1 MAGARRKA
9 ALDELLP
16 PKAPASHL
24 EVDLCAVVFEDR
36 FNIFRPIIYE
46 GVNYLTVPGEEGHF
60 FVWSSDAP
68 RRPRRRLVNVKGPSK
83 FRTASSA
90 VDRPRLRYRCDA
102 AAFHAWTPGRS
113 LMMVCST
120 ECSTSA
126 RVCCRSC
133 AARRPRSRSQTRQR
147 RGAAPET
154 ALSSAVSSQAQRH
167 QVWCKT
173 PRATG
178 SPSPTPPTLKT
189 IGADVRDEAKSR
201 AGPPSSGAIT

>member
-1 MAGARRKA
+1 M
-9 ALDELLP
+9 
-16 PKAPASHL
+16 
-24 EVDLCAVVFEDR
+24 
-36 FNIFRPIIYE
+36 
-46 GVNYLTVPGEEGHF
+46 
-60 FVWSSDAP
+60 WSSDAP

-102 AAFHAWTPGRS
+102 AAFHAWTPG
-113 LMMVCST
+113 LLPNDGMQYWMQYVCT
-120 ECSTSA
+120 
-126 RVCCRSC
+126 RLLPFLRR
-133 AARRPRSRSQTRQR
+133 AAATTPFPDTRQR

-178 SPSPTPPTLKT
+178 SPPPTPPTLMT
-189 IGADVRDEAKSR
+189 IRADVREEAKNR
-201 AGPPSSGAIT
+201 AGWQKTGAHHMINSLGALPPPPKTTQKCPPAAATPTAPGSPGATGSSPSTRARASAPSRSRR

>member
-1 MAGARRKA
+1 M
-9 ALDELLP
+9 
-16 PKAPASHL
+16 
-24 EVDLCAVVFEDR
+24 
-36 FNIFRPIIYE
+36 
-46 GVNYLTVPGEEGHF
+46 
-60 FVWSSDAP
+60 WSSDAP

-102 AAFHAWTPGRS
+102 AAFHAWTPG
-113 LMMVCST
+113 LLPNDGMQYWMQYVCT
-120 ECSTSA
+120 
-126 RVCCRSC
+126 RLLPFLRR
-133 AARRPRSRSQTRQR
+133 AAATTPFPDTRQR

-178 SPSPTPPTLKT
+178 SPPPTPPTLQT
-189 IGADVRDEAKSR
+189 IRADVREEAKNR
-201 AGPPSSGAIT
+201 AGSQQKGAHHMINSLGALPPAHPRSSTQQ